1 MSFVVSVAWVC
12 NKQRN
17 KTVTTTRNSFFIG
30 KNPMYRKPSIKP
42 PGGGLIFFKQFWGG
56 GGLKERGGL
65 FNVAKRITCSK
76 NSGWHFQLAFTACLP
91 AALKIKNYLAIE
103 LSFLLLKFLSREG
116 CSLEFSSTGER
127 FLEDGLVVPG
137 RYTALSND
145 KKMVTILHRELER
158 KVEKVKH
165 MKLVVMRPKT
175 KNNMNFQ
182 PE

>member
-1 MSFVVSVAWVC
+1 MRNASPVA
-12 NKQRN
+12 
-17 KTVTTTRNSFFIG
+17 II
-30 KNPMYRKPSIKP
+30 YRLSTSSSQDQELV
-42 PGGGLIFFKQFWGG
+42 G
-56 GGLKERGGL
+56 
-65 FNVAKRITCSK
+65 
-76 NSGWHFQLAFTACLP
+76 HLP
-91 AALKIKNYLAIE
+91 IE
-103 LSFLLLKFLSREG
+103 LSFLLCKFLSREG
-116 CSLEFSSTGER
+116 CSLEFSPTGAR

-165 MKLVVMRPKT
+165 MKLEVMRPKT